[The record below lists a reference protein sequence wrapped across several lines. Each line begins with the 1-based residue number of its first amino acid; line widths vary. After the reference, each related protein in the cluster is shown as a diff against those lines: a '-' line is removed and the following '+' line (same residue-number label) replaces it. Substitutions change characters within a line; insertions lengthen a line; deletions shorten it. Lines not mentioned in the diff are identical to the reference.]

1 LLRVK
6 RLGAGECWLQTCLE
20 LYQLTLERAFYIN
33 LVFAAVTAPIYILWF
48 PRHGV
53 HRHQKILPRIRNLD
67 WFGAILN
74 AATFALFIVSCTYSG
89 SQWPWDSGSVITLW
103 VMTGVV
109 VMIYALQQGTAF
121 LTTKEDRIFP
131 VWCLK
136 SRSLVLL
143 FIGTAGS
150 SAVNFFNIYYIPL
163 FFEFTHGDGAIEV
176 AVRLLPF
183 IFLLIFCALLSG
195 ALLSKLNLYAAWYVV
210 SGVLALV
217 GSVLMFLITT
227 ATSVGN
233 IYGFEI
239 LIGAGCGLTL
249 QLAYSIALVKAP
261 AGKAT
266 SAISFMNVAQLGGGA
281 VALAIAGTI
290 FQNVGFSNLQTA
302 LDGRGYTSGEIR
314 AALAGGYST
323 IISNSTE
330 EVRAITS
337 DSIGTTIASV
347 YGISISGAAT
357 VLAVGLLMRWE
368 KVKMA

>member
-1 LLRVK
+1 
-6 RLGAGECWLQTCLE
+6 
-20 LYQLTLERAFYIN
+20 
-33 LVFAAVTAPIYILWF
+33 
-48 PRHGV
+48 
-53 HRHQKILPRIRNLD
+53 
-67 WFGAILN
+67 
-74 AATFALFIVSCTYSG
+74 
-89 SQWPWDSGSVITLW
+89 
-103 VMTGVV
+103 
-109 VMIYALQQGTAF
+109 
-121 LTTKEDRIFP
+121 
-131 VWCLK
+131 
-136 SRSLVLL
+136 
-143 FIGTAGS
+143 
-150 SAVNFFNIYYIPL
+150 
-163 FFEFTHGDGAIEV
+163 
-176 AVRLLPF
+176 
-183 IFLLIFCALLSG
+183 
-195 ALLSKLNLYAAWYVV
+195 
-210 SGVLALV
+210 
-217 GSVLMFLITT
+217 MFLITT